1 MPKIRL
7 KSKGIC
13 EAWKV
18 LSFSTE
24 QRVLI
29 YNKIGNLSTPRK
41 VVIRYTEIRLY
52 VLEKLLVKNLKKSK
66 SFIFLLFLCVLL

>member
-29 YNKIGNLSTPRK
+29 YNKIGNSSIPRK
-41 VVIRYTEIRLY
+41 VVIRNTELRLY
-52 VLEKLLVKNLKKSK
+52 MLEELLVKNLT
-66 SFIFLLFLCVLL
+66 